1 MQTRWGV
8 VIAAATL
15 VVTGTPAVAHAAGH
29 TSRGRGVIRVPG
41 GVPTIQRA
49 VDAAKPGTLILVAPG
64 VYHEAV
70 AVSRPHRDLVIRGE
84 DRAGTVVD
92 CGFASDPN
100 HRDGFK
106 VLADGVAIENLTARN
121 CAGNGFLWQGVT
133 GYRGSYLTAIRN
145 GDYGLFAFASTH
157 GRWDHDFAMGS
168 PDAGFYIGQCYP
180 CHAVISDVDAE
191 WNGLGYSGTNSGGDL
206 FIVRS
211 RFHDNRSGIVPNS
224 GTEEENP
231 PERATTIAGNAV
243 YSNSNRNTAAIDIAA
258 VATGT
263 GILLAGGDD
272 NLVERN
278 LVYHH
283 DLAGISVVPLPEQV
297 LTPGPKARNFDA
309 HRNRVIGNVVRTSNF
324 DLVLVST
331 ISSATDAGANCFSGN
346 AHTTSIPSDLEQVAP
361 CSGRATGG
369 FQTDL
374 SRFAAL
380 LGASSAPPPDFRA
393 VALPSP
399 PPLPNLPNARYAG
412 AHPATREPSLRV
424 ALNRVPVPSPPTPG

>member
-1 MQTRWGV
+1 MRTGWGAV
-8 VIAAATL
+8 LATATL
-15 VVTGTPAVAHAAGH
+15 LAAGTPAVARAAAP
-29 TSRGRGVIRVPG
+29 TSRPGVIQVPSG
-41 GVPTIQRA
+41 APTIQRA
-49 VDAAKPGTLILVAPG
+49 VDAAKPGTLILLAPG

-70 AVSRPHRDLVIRGE
+70 TVGRAHRDIVIRGE
-84 DRAGTVVD
+84 DRARTVVD
-92 CGFASDPN
+92 CGFAADLN

-106 VLADGVAIENLTARN
+106 VLADGVAIENLTAQN
-121 CAGNGFLWQGVT
+121 CTGNGFLWQGVR

-145 GDYGLFAFASTH
+145 GDYGVYAFASTR
-157 GRWDHDFAMGS
+157 GVWDHDFAMGS

-180 CHAVISDVDAE
+180 CHAVITDVDSE

-206 FIVRS
+206 LIVRS
-211 RFHDNRSGIVPNS
+211 RFHDNRSGVVPNS
-224 GTEEENP
+224 GSGEANP
-231 PERATTIAGNAV
+231 PERATTIVGNAV
-243 YSNSNRNTAAIDIAA
+243 YSNSNRATAAIDIAA

-297 LTPGPKARNFDA
+297 LQPGPKAQNFDA

-331 ISSATDAGANCFSGN
+331 INSATDAGANCFSGN
-346 AHTTSIPSDLEQVAP
+346 AHATSIPSDLEQVAP
-361 CSGRATGG
+361 CAGPASGQ

-374 SRFAAL
+374 GRFAAL
-380 LGASSAPPPDFRA
+380 LSSSTATPPDFRA
-393 VALPSP
+393 VSLPSP
-399 PPLPNLPNARYAG
+399 PLLPNLANPRHAPVR
-412 AHPATREPSLRV
+412 PATNEPSLRV
-424 ALNRVPVPSPPTPG
+424 ALSQVAVPAPPTPG